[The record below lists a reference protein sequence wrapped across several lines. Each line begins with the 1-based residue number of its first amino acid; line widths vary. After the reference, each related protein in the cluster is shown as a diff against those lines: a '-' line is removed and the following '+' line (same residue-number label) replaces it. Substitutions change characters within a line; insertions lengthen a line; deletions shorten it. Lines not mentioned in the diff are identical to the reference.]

1 MNNILLPQAYVIS
14 LREVEGG
21 VALDLKDAESKE
33 VFFTAPEIYPT
44 EREAVDAL
52 QKWIQQM
59 TPSSWELV
67 RSHRNKLLADSDWT
81 QLADAP
87 LSPEQK
93 QAWAAY
99 RQALR
104 DLPSV
109 FATVEE
115 VVWPTAP
122 V

>member
-1 MNNILLPQAYVIS
+1 MNNILLPQAYVIAP
-14 LREVEGG
+14 REVEGG
-21 VALDLKDAESKE
+21 VALDLQDAESRE
-33 VFFTAPEIYPT
+33 VFFTAPEIYST

-59 TPSSWELV
+59 TPSSWELI
-67 RSHRNKLLADSDWT
+67 RAHRNKLLADSDWT

-87 LSPEQK
+87 LSLEQK
-93 QAWAAY
+93 QAWTVY

-104 DLPSV
+104 DVPSSSSSP
-109 FATVEE
+109 EE